1 MATLPAAP
9 TDCTFDALGLFT
21 HGQFRCFQSQNACL
35 SLFTH
40 GEFPRGLAEVPGG
53 EGGGQGSQGGTGG
66 KSWRRR
72 VEQERLRQLQ
82 RIQNEDAI
90 ILALLLAD
98 DDDDDWF

>member
-1 MATLPAAP
+1 MASKPFAPSPCTL
-9 TDCTFDALGLFT
+9 DAQALFT
-21 HGQFRCFQSQNACL
+21 DGEFSCFQSPNPCL
-35 SLFTH
+35 LLFTD
-40 GEFPRGLAEVPGG
+40 GEFPRGLAVEVPGG
-53 EGGGQGSQGGTGG
+53 GGGQGSQGGTGG